1 MRLIHRS
8 RREEYD
14 DDSIFVPMTD
24 MTVSFLFI
32 VMILLAF
39 FAVQFS
45 DEDNIPRSVYEKVL
59 DERNEFERTVARLRV
74 EIDKLNVI
82 IKELNFENAFLKE
95 ENERLEDTN
104 QSLKDKLQEA
114 EKQIKELNRKLE
126 DLSAELSL
134 FMQSV
139 YKLSKELAELKVD
152 LSKARRQIVKKDED
166 IIRLR
171 ESIHNLR
178 KINLELEVQEANLQ
192 KRLTDVLDKWRTTFS
207 LNQTQKK
214 LLEEKDRLL
223 ADLKVQISEKNEII
237 DGLNAKIRALE
248 EKLKEESPLEIYMA
262 AAKIQRERI
271 LNEIKSKL
279 ELEFENVMVE
289 ISPESDAL
297 RFKGDGLF
305 AVNSSTLKTKE
316 RAVIERLG
324 GLITDAITCYTL
336 NQRVKNYSYCNPEG
350 IIVEAVQIEGH
361 TDSDGGDLKN
371 IRLSTDRANSAFIAM
386 QSKNADLLSFLNFRK
401 QPVISVA
408 GYGKMRPVASNKTSE
423 GRSENRRIDIRL
435 IMYAPVDSESALDI
449 KREISERLIEN
460 YKDNLR

>member
-8 RREEYD
+8 RKEDYD
-14 DDSIFVPMTD
+14 EDSVFVPMTD

-59 DERNEFERTVARLRV
+59 DERNEFERTVTSLRV
-74 EIDKLNVI
+74 EIDKLNGI
-82 IKELNFENAFLKE
+82 IQELKFKNAFLKK
-95 ENERLEDTN
+95 ENERLEDVNKT
-104 QSLKDKLQEA
+104 LKDELQEA
-114 EKQIKELNRKLE
+114 EKEIKDLNKELT
-126 DLSAELSL
+126 DLSAKLSQ

-139 YKLSKELAELKVD
+139 YKLSKELAELKVE
-152 LSKARRQIVKKDED
+152 LSKAKQQIAQRDED

-171 ESIHNLR
+171 ESIYNLR
-178 KINLELEVQEANLQ
+178 KINSELEIQEANLQ
-192 KRLTDVLDKWRTTFS
+192 KRFKDAVNRWRSTVS

-223 ADLKVQISEKNEII
+223 ADLDIQISEKNEII
-237 DGLNAKIRALE
+237 DGLLAKIRELE

-262 AAKIQRERI
+262 AAKNQREKI

-279 ELEFENVMVE
+279 ELEFENILVE
-289 ISPESDAL
+289 ISPEGDAL

-305 AVNSSTLKTKE
+305 AVNSSTLKNKE
-316 RAVIERLG
+316 RAVVERLG
-324 GLITDAITCYTL
+324 SLITDAITCYTI
-336 NQRVKNYSYCNPEG
+336 NQRIKNYSVCNPDG

-371 IRLSTDRANSAFIAM
+371 LRLSTDRANSSFIAM
-386 QSKNADLLSFLNFRK
+386 QSKNDDLLSFLNFRK

-408 GYGKMRPVASNKTSE
+408 GYGKMRPVASNKSSE

-449 KREISERLIEN
+449 KREISERLIEGDR
-460 YKDNLR
+460 DNLR